1 MFKKILFS
9 FAVIASILGADM
21 TAANTEMPGNACT
34 TVAYDRNSDGYIYKG
49 TITLTR
55 VVSGNR
61 ETFYLFNKGGVD
73 YVAKSKS
80 GPFYRL
86 ARRMNIN
93 GVDYKY

>member
-1 MFKKILFS
+1 MKYEKPPLTYQQQIELLKSRGLVFDDESKAESQLS
-9 FAVIASILGADM
+9 NV
-21 TAANTEMPGNACT
+21 
-34 TVAYDRNSDGYIYKG
+34 GYIYKG